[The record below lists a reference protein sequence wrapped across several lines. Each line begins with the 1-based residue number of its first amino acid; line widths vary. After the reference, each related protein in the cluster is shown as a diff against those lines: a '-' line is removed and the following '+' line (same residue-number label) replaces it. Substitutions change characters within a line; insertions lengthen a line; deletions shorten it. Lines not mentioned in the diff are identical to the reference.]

1 MKIAFMKNKLVKLF
15 GPHSFLL
22 FLVVFGLISTSFSQC
37 INPAQ
42 IDSTVMC
49 PMNYEPVCGCNGIT
63 YSNSCIAQFYGGVTS
78 WIPGECNGNNSCI
91 NPSQIDS
98 TAICP
103 TIFEPVCGCDSVTYS
118 NSCVAQF
125 YGGVTSWTLGP
136 CQTQIQFAD
145 SCTNLDNIDFG
156 ACTLFLG
163 YGLING
169 ICTPISGCGTII
181 GNIDYA
187 NALSSTLDS
196 CQACL
201 FGSVQEIEN
210 RIKVFPNTLESY
222 VTIEVGENMVGS
234 QLRLNDA
241 FGKLILTNQI
251 EKVTTTI
258 SLEKIYSGVYFLEF
272 TGEKDLIIRLVKP

>member
-1 MKIAFMKNKLVKLF
+1 MRIKLVKLF
-15 GPHSFLL
+15 GPYSLLL
-22 FLVVFGLISTSFSQC
+22 FLVIFGLISTSFSQC

-49 PMNYEPVCGCNGIT
+49 PMNYDPVCGCNGIT
-63 YSNSCIAQFYGGVTS
+63 YSNNCIAQFYGGVTS
-78 WIPGECNGNNSCI
+78 WTPGECNGNNSCI

-98 TAICP
+98 TTICP

-125 YGGVTSWTLGP
+125 YGGVISWTSGP
-136 CQTQIQFAD
+136 CQTQTQLAD
-145 SCTNLDNIDFG
+145 SCTNLENIDFG
-156 ACTLFLG
+156 DCDQFLG
-163 YGLING
+163 YGIING

-187 NALSSTLDS
+187 NAFNSTLDS

-201 FGSVQEIEN
+201 FGSVQDIEN
-210 RIKVFPNTLESY
+210 KIKVFPNTIESH
-222 VTIEVGENMVGS
+222 VTIEVSENMIGS

-251 EKVTTTI
+251 EKVTNTI
-258 SLEKIYSGVYFLEF
+258 SLENISSGVYFLEF